1 MALIRNNSA
10 YQNVTLR
17 NRGEDVMETSVF
29 LHLVL
34 TSEPITS
41 GIYSTSPVTSCE
53 WRSLRGLCD
62 NDCPKSYQSVITL
75 DVLNVQ
81 GTFRSNVSNMGTLA
95 KCSFV

>member
-29 LHLVL
+29 LHLVQL
-34 TSEPITS
+34 QVA
-41 GIYSTSPVTSCE
+41 YTSPVTSCE
-53 WRSLRGLCD
+53 WISLRGLCD